1 VSSVG
6 TDSIAGN
13 LERVQER
20 IDKARQRAGRKDGV
34 TLVGVSKYV
43 PVDRMEEAYRCGL
56 RHFGENRVQE
66 YESKRSQ
73 LSLTEAVFH
82 LVGHL
87 QSNKARRAAELFD
100 CVDSLD
106 SLRLAHKLDAAA
118 REQGITLPVLVQVNV
133 GDEESKFGVRP
144 EELPELVEK
153 IAPLEGLTLRG
164 LMAIPPYLEPV
175 ENVRPYFR
183 RLRRLAEGLARRH
196 LPGVE
201 MQELSMGMSHDFEVA
216 IEEGA
221 TQVRV
226 GTAIFGERPGLG
238 VGQE

>member
-1 VSSVG
+1 MG
-6 TDSIAGN
+6 TAGTVSIAGN

-20 IDKARQRAGRKDGV
+20 IDRARRRAGRTDSV
-34 TLVGVSKYV
+34 TLVGVTKYV
-43 PVDRMEEAYRCGL
+43 PVERIVEAYRCGL

-66 YESKRSQ
+66 FEGKHSQ
-73 LSLTEAVFH
+73 LTLASAVFH

-133 GDEESKFGVRP
+133 GDEESKFGVAP
-144 EELPELVEK
+144 DDLLELVEK
-153 IAPLEGLTLRG
+153 IAPFEGLSLRG
-164 LMAIPPYLEPV
+164 LMAIPPYLEAA
-175 ENVRPYFR
+175 ESVRPYFR

-201 MQELSMGMSHDFEVA
+201 MRELSMGMSHDFEVA
-216 IEEGA
+216 IQEGA
-221 TQVRV
+221 TLLRV
-226 GTAIFGERPGLG
+226 GTAIFGPRK
-238 VGQE
+238 Q